1 MPDPIV
7 TNVDL
12 GNVVHSDG
20 KFRDETFTA
29 AGAGTIAEGTILA
42 RNSSSGKLEVY
53 VSGGPNDTGVPKAVL
68 TYDVVAGGAGDL
80 QIRAMVSGNVR
91 KERLVIA
98 AGGTPSNAVLD
109 QLRDYSIV
117 PLDTQELN
125 FLDNQ

>member
-1 MPDPIV
+1 M
-7 TNVDL
+7 
-12 GNVVHSDG
+12 
-20 KFRDETFTA
+20 
-29 AGAGTIAEGTILA
+29 
-42 RNSSSGKLEVY
+42 Y
-53 VSGGPNDTGVPKAVL
+53 VSGGSNETGIPKAVL

-80 QIRAMVSGNVR
+80 QVRAMVSGNVR
-91 KERLVIA
+91 KELLVIA

>member
-1 MPDPIV
+1 MPDPVI
-7 TNVDL
+7 TNVNC
-12 GNVVHSDG
+12 GNVVHSDA

-29 AGAGTIAEGTILA
+29 AGAGTIAEGTILS
-42 RNSSSGKLEVY
+42 RNSSTGKLEVY
-53 VSGGPNDTGVPKAVL
+53 VSGGSNETGIPKAVL

-80 QIRAMVSGNVR
+80 QVRAMVSGNVR
-91 KERLVIA
+91 KELLVIA